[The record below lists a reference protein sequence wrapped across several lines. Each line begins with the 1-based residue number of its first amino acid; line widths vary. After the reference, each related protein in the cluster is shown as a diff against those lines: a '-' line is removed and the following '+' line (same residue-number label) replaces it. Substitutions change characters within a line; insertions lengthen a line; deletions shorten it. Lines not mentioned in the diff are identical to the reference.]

1 MFSFTHKFAKFAIA
15 NVRARALVAG
25 AFLGSIATALASV
38 PERSTYNLSMAIVM
52 IAAGSASFVLHA
64 LHEQAASAAGAGKA
78 QKAASVRLWVS
89 MLGCGVLAAI
99 WVGQLLA

>member
-1 MFSFTHKFAKFAIA
+1 MRSFTHKVAKFAIV

-25 AFLGSIATALASV
+25 AFLGSVATALASV

-64 LHEQAASAAGAGKA
+64 LHEQASDARATKP

-89 MLGCGVLAAI
+89 MLGCGILAAI
-99 WVGQLLA
+99 WAGQLLA